1 MNHDWFYPAP
11 SMVSSS
17 GDENGAYAAAS
28 EHQRSS
34 SSRHLIPRRGRHELP
49 PNIRGDPHAWLVTEI
64 MSTRRAL
71 IDTHVAASTITFD
84 PKYPARI
91 L

>member
-17 GDENGAYAAAS
+17 GDENDVYAA
-28 EHQRSS
+28 Q
-34 SSRHLIPRRGRHELP
+34 
-49 PNIRGDPHAWLVTEI
+49 PHAYHLW
-64 MSTRRAL
+64 RRRRQRVDQTL
-71 IDTHVAASTITFD
+71 PTAAG
-84 PKYPARI
+84 